1 MREEITPAMIKS
13 VQNIIKKTCYD
24 GNNMEFPINEFAGCS
39 LSAVLFKD
47 IIEMGLEHLARKASH
62 SLIEYIQPE
71 PKHTNTKYDVE
82 GKVLSIENW
91 PLKKYEPW
99 IIYDFHKAAIIDA

>member
-47 IIEMGLEHLARKASH
+47 IVELALEHLSRKASH
-62 SLIEYIQPE
+62 SLIEFCLPE
-71 PKHTNTKYDVE
+71 PKHTNVVYD
-82 GKVLSIENW
+82 IEKHEKKLINW
-91 PLKKYEPW
+91 PLK
-99 IIYDFHKAAIIDA
+99 IYGFDKASKKDVINA